1 MGKIYHFI
9 LFNLAMSGLAVIF
22 LSGCNKDDSG
32 FTLKDIDGNEYNS
45 VKIGTQTWMVENL
58 KTTKF
63 SDGTDIPL
71 IATAEAWMGLTSPGF
86 QWYNGDILKYKNP
99 YGALYNF
106 YAVSTAKLCPA
117 GWHVPSNSEWTTLT
131 TFLLGEDVAG
141 GKLKEAGI
149 THWKSPNGEATNESG
164 FTALPG
170 GAISSGGLYD
180 GIGYEG
186 AWWAADE
193 DMNTDIYCRILSYYW
208 GRLQTNHAVK
218 QSGFSVRC
226 VKN

>member
-1 MGKIYHFI
+1 MGKIFNSI
-9 LFNLAMSGLAVIF
+9 LFIPALFGIIIIFMSAC
-22 LSGCNKDDSG
+22 SKDDTGSIIR
-32 FTLKDIDGNEYNS
+32 DIDGNKYNS
-45 VKIGTQTWMVENL
+45 VIIGTQTWMVENL

-71 IATAEAWMGLTSPGF
+71 ITSAEDWMGLTSPGF
-86 QWYNGDILKYKNP
+86 QWYNSDPLKYKAS

-106 YAVSTAKLCPA
+106 YVVSTGKLCPA
-117 GWHVPSNSEWTTLT
+117 GWHVPSNAEWSTLT

-149 THWKSPNGEATNESG
+149 THWQSPNGEATNETG

-170 GAISSGGLYD
+170 GGISDHGLYS

-186 AWWAADE
+186 DWWAADE
-193 DMNTDIYCRILSYYW
+193 DMYSDTYIRSLSYYW
-208 GRLQTNHAVK
+208 GRFRTYSATK